1 MGGAVSYRAGL
12 AAEEAVARHYA
23 GAGARLAARRWRGQ
37 SGEIDLVVRD
47 RDGNVVFVEV
57 KQSRSHAE
65 AARHLG
71 DRQMRR
77 IWTAASE
84 FLGGEPAGLDT
95 PARFDVALV
104 DGLGRIEVIENAFA
118 A

>member
-37 SGEIDLVVRD
+37 AGEIDLVVRD

-65 AARHLG
+65 AALHLG
-71 DRQMRR
+71 DRQMQR
-77 IWTAASE
+77 IWSAASE
-84 FLGGEPAGLDT
+84 FLAGEPAGQDS

-104 DGLGRIEVIENAFA
+104 DGQGRIEVIENAFGA
-118 A
+118 

>member
-12 AAEEAVARHYA
+12 AAEEAVARRYA
-23 GAGARLAARRWRGQ
+23 GAGARLAARRWRGR

-47 RDGNVVFVEV
+47 RAGNVVFVEV

-65 AARHLG
+65 AALHLG

-77 IWTAASE
+77 IWSAASE
-84 FLGGEPAGLDT
+84 FLAGEPAGQDS

-104 DGLGRIEVIENAFA
+104 DCQGRIEVIENAFA